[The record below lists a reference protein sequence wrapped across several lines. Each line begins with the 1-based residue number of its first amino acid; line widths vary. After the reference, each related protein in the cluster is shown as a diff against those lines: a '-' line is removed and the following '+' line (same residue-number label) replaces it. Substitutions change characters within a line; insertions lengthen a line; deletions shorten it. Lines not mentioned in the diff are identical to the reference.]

1 METSLFWTSPFFAFP
16 SSPCGPLSLPLP
28 SCLHTPNH
36 SLPHLRP
43 ENHKLAGRG
52 HYPLTK
58 TSLESK
64 VQRSNRHCGLQVF
77 FFHSGQALKV
87 TYFQRY
93 DYERLDGHYAFSFKR
108 ISGPSTFQKGFQLLE
123 YHHLRPLIVPRKQ
136 FHSIN
141 ILHFLRTPTL
151 KH

>member
-1 METSLFWTSPFFAFP
+1 MNTIFFWINTKHFYKVLSTSMFISCRHHYSELRLFFAFP

-58 TSLESK
+58 TSLGSK

-93 DYERLDGHYAFSFKR
+93 DYERLDTMPSALREYQDLPHSRKAFNFW
-108 ISGPSTFQKGFQLLE
+108 
-123 YHHLRPLIVPRKQ
+123 
-136 FHSIN
+136 N
-141 ILHFLRTPTL
+141 ITI
-151 KH
+151 